1 MSRSVVRSSASRPHP
16 PTPRC
21 STGLAAI
28 ALIALLS
35 LPSASKA
42 EGEPIP
48 AFARKY
54 KVSCRLCHN
63 PAPTP
68 TEFGGTFAGNG
79 FRFTSDE
86 APRDTID
93 TGDSLLELAKV
104 LPLAIRFDGYVV
116 GSSDGKGTDIQAPYN
131 LKILS
136 GGTISSKLSY
146 YLYFFLFE
154 RGEVGGIEDAYL
166 YVNDIGDG
174 PVDLLVGQF
183 QVSDP
188 MFKRELRLEYE
199 DYAIYRARIG
209 LQPADL
215 TYDRGVTGI
224 VDPDPVTVSLTVV
237 NGNGKGEAEPDRRL
251 DNDPLK
257 NFFGHVTGSIT
268 PYLRLGAMAYFG
280 RQDGQVGAGPEL
292 RNDLFMVGADA
303 TVSLSE
309 LEINL
314 QYIHR
319 SDNNPTFTP
328 NENTAKT
335 NGGFI
340 EAIYRFPGERW
351 YALGLWNYIYTS
363 CGGCGLP
370 LLDAR
375 LGGSPGNRYHT
386 LSGGAGYMVRRNVR
400 LLGELGWDIDQ
411 ENARL
416 VLGISAAY

>member
-1 MSRSVVRSSASRPHP
+1 MSHSVCRSSAPRSQP
-16 PTPRC
+16 PAARYSQRLT
-21 STGLAAI
+21 TIALAAF
-28 ALIALLS
+28 LS
-35 LPSASKA
+35 LPTVTQA
-42 EGEPIP
+42 EVTPIP

-63 PAPTP
+63 PAPTQ
-68 TEFGGTFAGNG
+68 TDFGGTFAGNG
-79 FRFTSDE
+79 FRLTSDE

-93 TGDSLLELAKV
+93 TGDSLLELAAD
-104 LPLAIRFDGYVV
+104 LPLAIRLDGYVV
-116 GSSDGKGTDIQAPYN
+116 GSTDGKGTDIQAPYN

-166 YVNDIGDG
+166 YVNDIGGG
-174 PVDLLVGQF
+174 PVDLIAGQF

-188 MFKRELRLEYE
+188 MFKRELRLEYD
-199 DYAIYRARIG
+199 DYAIYRARVG
-209 LQPADL
+209 AQPADL
-215 TYDRGVTGI
+215 TYDRGVTGVI
-224 VDPDPVTVSLTVV
+224 SPDPITISLTVV

-251 DNDPLK
+251 DNDALK
-257 NFFGHVTGSIT
+257 NFFGHVTGSVT

-280 RQDGQVGAGPEL
+280 RQEGQIGAGPEL
-292 RNDLFMVGADA
+292 KNDLFMIGADA

-309 LEINL
+309 LEVNL

-319 SDNNPTFTP
+319 SDDNPTFTTD
-328 NENTAKT
+328 ENTANT

-375 LGGSPGNRYHT
+375 LGGPPGDRYHT

-400 LLGELGWDIDQ
+400 LLGELGWDIEQ
-411 ENARL
+411 EDARV